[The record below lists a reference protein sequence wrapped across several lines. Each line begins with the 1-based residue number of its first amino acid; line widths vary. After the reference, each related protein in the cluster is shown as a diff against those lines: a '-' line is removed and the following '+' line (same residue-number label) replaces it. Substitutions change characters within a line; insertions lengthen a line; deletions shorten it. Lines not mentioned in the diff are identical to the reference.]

1 MALIKVDVQGQI
13 GTITLDHLAKR
24 NSLSRQMLGELLEAV
39 DDFAAAKLRVVV
51 LRAQPGAKVWSA
63 GLAIDELPQPG
74 RDPLAYYDPLEKLLR
89 SLQRLPAPVLA
100 MIEGGVWGGAC
111 ELAFVCDLL
120 LGAPSATFAIT
131 PAKIGVP
138 YNVSGVL
145 HFINVVGLHIA
156 KELFFTAQPM
166 NAVRAYDLGLLNH
179 LVPAEELEAFTYQMA
194 GQIARNAPLAI
205 AAIKEQLRLL
215 GDSRPM
221 NPEAFERIQGLRRQV
236 YDSQDY
242 QEGTRAFL
250 EKRPPVF
257 QGR

>member
-1 MALIKVDVQGQI
+1 MALIKVDVQERI
-13 GTITLDHLAKR
+13 GTITLDHQAKR
-24 NSLSRQMLGELLEAV
+24 NSLSRQMLAELLEAV
-39 DDFAAAKLRVVV
+39 QDFESRKLRVVV

-74 RDPLAYYDPLEKLLR
+74 RDPLAYYDPLERLLR

-100 MIEGGVWGGAC
+100 LIEGGVWGGAC
-111 ELAFVCDLL
+111 ELAFICDLL

-179 LVPAEELEAFTYQMA
+179 LVPAEELEDFTYQMA
-194 GQIARNAPLAI
+194 GQISRNAPLAI
-205 AAIKEQLRLL
+205 GAIKEQLRLL

-250 EKRPPVF
+250 EKRPPLF